1 MITKEFAIYDE
12 IQKIYTSRDVPLE
25 RLKTEV
31 DRDVPLEHVETNPP
45 EYENILEQ
53 TEFELLTKHKNHNH
67 QISGYINL
75 AIEQVVKKYPDI
87 CIIHHYYIHDIALP
101 GIKSRFDYSD
111 VALSPKWLD
120 NKSIKLISGHIHKAF
135 QMGNYLC
142 CGSIWHT
149 ASQESD
155 QVKFLRK
162 WNIGQDSF
170 EATSI
175 YINPYIEM
183 KLEEDKILKA
193 QVFASEAKQSKE
205 NTEAI

>member
-87 CIIHHYYIHDIALP
+87 CIIHHYYIMYIVMMDNTYIR
-101 GIKSRFDYSD
+101 IFFDY
-111 VALSPKWLD
+111 LL
-120 NKSIKLISGHIHKAF
+120 NC
-135 QMGNYLC
+135 Q
-142 CGSIWHT
+142 
-149 ASQESD
+149 
-155 QVKFLRK
+155 
-162 WNIGQDSF
+162 
-170 EATSI
+170 I
-175 YINPYIEM
+175 YISTNLMIMIFMFGE
-183 KLEEDKILKA
+183 
-193 QVFASEAKQSKE
+193 
-205 NTEAI
+205 